1 MFMISGFK
9 IFPIILICR
18 FYCCLEVEPWELLSN
33 LPFEGCLLIN
43 RLLIKNKYSD
53 IFKHNQ
59 TCPGIIQ
66 AYSDIFRTLFNP
78 GAFRTRGLFRTFQK
92 STMGRFAKK
101 VDSNYLRKL
110 QLLLQGQFFM
120 SSTWWNEYH
129 DLFNT
134 NLNFTLEVFILCK
147 KVWG

>member
-78 GAFRTRGLFRTFQK
+78 GVFRTRGLFRTLSKIYNGAFCEK
-92 STMGRFAKK
+92 SW
-101 VDSNYLRKL
+101 L
-110 QLLLQGQFFM
+110 QL
-120 SSTWWNEYH
+120 
-129 DLFNT
+129 
-134 NLNFTLEVFILCK
+134 FTQITIIVAGSVFHVLYMMKWISWLI
-147 KVWG
+147 